1 MRVPLHYDRL
11 PAHVK
16 KYAETCG
23 SPPGADKASAVV
35 QAAVSQDYV
44 GGADKAPAAMQAAVS
59 QDYIGGLSLSSAE
72 QAVVVAA
79 ADGSAT
85 LLDMRRSGA
94 EVSRTACGAPLHC
107 VASDGRVALLG
118 REDGQV
124 CAAAA

>member
-1 MRVPLHYDRL
+1 
-11 PAHVK
+11 
-16 KYAETCG
+16 
-23 SPPGADKASAVV
+23 
-35 QAAVSQDYV
+35 
-44 GGADKAPAAMQAAVS
+44 MQAAVS

-72 QAVVVAA
+72 QAAMSQDHVGVAGKAFAVMQVAVSQDYIGGLSLSSTEQAVVVAA
-79 ADGSAT
+79 ADGSAS

-94 EVSRTACGAPLHC
+94 EVLRTACGAPLHC